1 MHYFE
6 YPSVDTTLY
15 QASQSLNTGLDAILE
30 VRKDVSPTGAT
41 VNVSRILIK
50 FDLTYIS
57 SSIVNGTMPNPSSS
71 MKFYLNMYDANP
83 TELTTSDTLYAY
95 PVSGSFTGGTGEF
108 ASDPQ
113 IKDGAS
119 WKYRNGESTGE
130 YWLSGSLSSSGAP
143 WSSGSF
149 TDEQGGTR
157 FLVASHSFDHT
168 SEDMRMDVTDI
179 MNALLTSGSLY
190 PNNGFLVKRSGSLGN
205 KNTTDDEGSTTQLGN
220 FSFFSRDTNTIYSP
234 RLEVEW
240 DDTAWNTGSLQ
251 PITGSDFDDMVFYTK
266 NLRPEYKENSKTKIR
281 VVGRERYPIKS
292 FATTPTQ
299 LGVKYLPSGSSYYSV
314 RDADTEEVL
323 VPFGSGS
330 KLSCDVDGNF
340 FNLNL
345 NAFQPE
351 RVYKLQFKATV
362 SQSTSDEHDVISD
375 KDFTFKVSR

>member
-119 WKYRNGESTGE
+119 WKYRNGESTDE

-190 PNNGFLVKRSGSLGN
+190 PNNGFLVKRSGSLGTIQ
-205 KNTTDDEGSTTQLGN
+205 TTDDEGSTDRLGN
-220 FSFFSRDTNTIYSP
+220 LSFFSSDTHTKYP
-234 RLEVEW
+234 PTLEIEYDDSVW
-240 DDTAWNTGSLQ
+240 DTGSLS
-251 PITGSDFDDMVFYTK
+251 PLSSTDIEDLVIYMKG
-266 NLRPEYKENSKTKIR
+266 LRPEYKEKSRAKFR
-281 VVGRERYPIKS
+281 VVGRERYPEKTFDS
-292 FATTPTQ
+292 TPTQ